1 MSDAAE
7 PALEAANPS
16 IRTRAS
22 AEEALRLARAF
33 YRVKDSEARAHII
46 ALVER
51 YAAEPIPT
59 DPCARP

>member
-7 PALEAANPS
+7 PALETMSPLV
-16 IRTRAS
+16 RTRAS

-33 YRVKDSEARAHII
+33 YRVKDAEARANII

-59 DPCARP
+59 DPC